1 MRCLRSSRW
10 SEKEV
15 HVQAIVIRDMSS
27 RWTPDAQDRRQH
39 QTRPAVR
46 PIRLEL
52 FGTPK
57 IYVGSTEVATA
68 IKRGL
73 ALLGYLAHSARPTP
87 RARMA
92 VLLWPD
98 CDEPIA
104 RARLRRLLYTLEELI
119 GSDLFDSSGD
129 TLALNP
135 ARVSVD
141 TIDFARFA
149 QRLLAGEGSSGAG
162 EIDDL
167 QALVEVG
174 SRPLLHGVSY
184 GSDEFDDWIR
194 AQTIDHEHRL
204 AHLLRRLIDLR
215 MQRGESAAAIGAA
228 EKLIRLDPYSEPA
241 YVLLMRVHAGQG
253 NAAGVENTYMRCA
266 EALRGEFGIKP
277 GPKTEE
283 AYLEILAA
291 VKQPAASAQSSDQ
304 HLALRF
310 AESPN
315 GTVAYATIG
324 SGPQTLL
331 VVSSFMSHIDI
342 AWEDPSRRRV
352 LQALATRFKVV
363 LFDRRGVG
371 LSERLGAD
379 ATAEMAVGDALT
391 VLDHEGIDR
400 AWLFGT
406 SEGGFTAL
414 RLAAEHPQRVAG
426 LMLFGTAAKGS
437 WAEDHPWAPK
447 ADAFGEWLES
457 WTRGWGNAPGIGTFA
472 PSVAED
478 PSVNAWWARMS
489 RQAVSPAILRTVI
502 HHARD
507 TDVRA
512 LLPSIKVPTLVM
524 HRKGDRVFAS
534 GAGEYLARHIDGA
547 RFVAL
552 EGNDH
557 WWWRGDREEMLRNMI
572 SFAQGSALPQ

>member
-1 MRCLRSSRW
+1 VEAIIIR
-10 SEKEV
+10 EV
-15 HVQAIVIRDMSS
+15 SYLSA
-27 RWTPDAQDRRQH
+27 PDAVEDEAQPRNQ
-39 QTRPAVR
+39 AVQ
-46 PIRLEL
+46 PVRLEL
-52 FGTPK
+52 FGAPK
-57 IYVGSTEVATA
+57 VTVGGTEVATA
-68 IKRGL
+68 LKRGI
-73 ALLGYLAHSARPTP
+73 ALLAYLAHNTRPTP
-87 RARMA
+87 RARIA
-92 VLLWPD
+92 ALLWPD

-104 RARLRRLLYTLEELI
+104 RARLRRLLYRLDELI
-119 GSDLFDSSGD
+119 GRGLFDNNGD
-129 TLALNP
+129 NLSLNMQ
-135 ARVSVD
+135 RVSVD
-141 TIDFARFA
+141 TIEFARFA
-149 QRLLAGEGSSGAG
+149 QRTLAGERSQHTDELERLEAF
-162 EIDDL
+162 I
-167 QALVEVG
+167 AIG
-174 SRPLLHGVSY
+174 SRPLLHGVSL
-184 GSDEFDDWIR
+184 GSDAFDDWVR
-194 AQTIDHEHRL
+194 SQTTDHEHRL
-204 AHLLRRLIDLR
+204 AHLLRRLIDAR
-215 MQRGESAAAIGAA
+215 VQRGESAAAMGAC

-241 YVLLMRVHAGQG
+241 YVLLMKLHADQG

-291 VKQPAASAQSSDQ
+291 ANKPAIAAHRAEQG
-304 HLALRF
+304 LALRF

-324 SGPQTLL
+324 SGPQALLL
-331 VVSSFMSHIDI
+331 VSTFMSHIEI
-342 AWEDPSRRRV
+342 AWEDPSRRRA

-371 LSERLGAD
+371 LSERLGAE

-391 VLDHEGIDR
+391 VLDHEGIDK

-457 WTRGWGNAPGIGTFA
+457 WTRGWGNATGIDTFA

-478 PSVNAWWARMS
+478 PSISAWWARLA
-489 RQAVSPAILRTVI
+489 RQSVSPAMLRTVLD
-502 HHARD
+502 HARD
-507 TDVRA
+507 TDMRA
-512 LLPSIKVPTLVM
+512 LLPSIKTPTLVM
-524 HRKGDRVFAS
+524 HRKGDRVFGS

-557 WWWRGDREEMLRNMI
+557 WWWRGDREEMLRNML
-572 SFAQGSALPQ
+572 SFTHDHGRGWPH